1 MKKIAVAILMVCALV
16 VIAGAQKKFKTWT
29 EWTEKDAQKILDD
42 SPWGQTQVETD
53 TSEMFYSPTT
63 PGGTNA
69 AARGQQGAT
78 NQATSVNYRI
88 RLLSARP
95 IRQAFARRVELQNP
109 KLSEQLRAFA
119 ERKSDQWIVV
129 AVDYDSKDQRFSGK
143 ALQIFNSANTGVL
156 KNNTYLEV
164 KGGKRIFLQDYMA
177 PINDGMGAKFI
188 FPRVVDGQPF
198 VTADGDYLR
207 FYSEMSKDIKLNMR
221 FRISEMM
228 YDGQL
233 EY

>member
-69 AARGQQGAT
+69 AARGQQGAI
-78 NQATSVNYRI
+78 N
-88 RLLSARP
+88 
-95 IRQAFARRVELQNP
+95 QAFARRVELQNP

-143 ALQIFNSANTGVL
+143 A
-156 KNNTYLEV
+156 
-164 KGGKRIFLQDYMA
+164 
-177 PINDGMGAKFI
+177 
-188 FPRVVDGQPF
+188 
-198 VTADGDYLR
+198 
-207 FYSEMSKDIKLNMR
+207 
-221 FRISEMM
+221 
-228 YDGQL
+228 
-233 EY
+233 